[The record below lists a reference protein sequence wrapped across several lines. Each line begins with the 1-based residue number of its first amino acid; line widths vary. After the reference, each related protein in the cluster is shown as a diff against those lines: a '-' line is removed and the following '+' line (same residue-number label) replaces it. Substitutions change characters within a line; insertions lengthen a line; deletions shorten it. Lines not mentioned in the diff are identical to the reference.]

1 MKCTICASIFLLVL
15 VCLALPVLSFAGNDG
30 PSATGSFEFALE
42 DGQPKFLKFNA
53 RTQNNGRTVG
63 EMTFTDPNASPG
75 GDPDTPNAPNAPAT
89 GVSMRASFDC
99 LRIDGN
105 RAVMSGEIVESNILT
120 AIGLRVQLVVEDNGE
135 GVNVPAVDKLTWGV
149 YQSSANTWIPN
160 DAERDDDNGAFL
172 TWIARDAERS
182 DDVGV
187 PSNQSKVIGCQSFP
201 LSSYSFVD
209 IKHGGG
215 NVQVQP

>member
-1 MKCTICASIFLLVL
+1 MKSTVCASIFVLVL
-15 VCLALPVLSFAGNDG
+15 VSIALPAMSFAGKDG

-75 GDPDTPNAPNAPAT
+75 GDPDTPGNSSTPAT
-89 GVSMRASFDC
+89 GVSMRAAFDC
-99 LRIDGN
+99 LRIEGN
-105 RAVMSGEIVESNILT
+105 RAVMSGAIVESNILN
-120 AIGLRVQLVVEDNGE
+120 AIGLRVLLVVEDAGE
-135 GVNVPAVDKLTWGV
+135 GVNIPTTDKLTWGV
-149 YQSSANTWIPN
+149 YQSAANTWIPR
-160 DAERDDDNGAFL
+160 DAERDDDNGALL
-172 TWIARDAERS
+172 TWIATDAERP
-182 DDVGV
+182 DQPGV
-187 PSNQSKVIGCQSFP
+187 PSNPSNVIGCQTFP
-201 LSSYSFVD
+201 LSSYSFAD

>member
-1 MKCTICASIFLLVL
+1 MKSTVFGSIFILVL
-15 VCLALPVLSFAGNDG
+15 VSIALPVMSLAGADG

-53 RTQNNGRTVG
+53 RTQNNGRTAG

-75 GDPDTPNAPNAPAT
+75 GDPDTPGNSNTPAT
-89 GVSMRASFDC
+89 GISMRATFDC

-105 RAVMSGEIVESNILT
+105 RAVMSGAIVESNILI
-120 AIGLRVQLVVEDNGE
+120 AIGLRVLLVVEDNGE
-135 GVNVPAVDKLTWGV
+135 GVNIPTSDKLTWGV
-149 YQSSANTWIPN
+149 YQNSANTWIPK
-160 DAERDDDNGAFL
+160 DAERDDDNGALL
-172 TWIARDAERS
+172 TWIATDAERS

-187 PSNQSKVIGCQSFP
+187 PSNPSKLIGCQSFP

>member
-1 MKCTICASIFLLVL
+1 MKSAICGSIFVFVL
-15 VCLALPVLSFAGNDG
+15 VSIALPVMSFAGKDG

-75 GDPDTPNAPNAPAT
+75 GDPDAPPAPNEPAS
-89 GVSMRASFDC
+89 GISMRATFDC
-99 LRIDGN
+99 LRINGN
-105 RAVMSGEIVESNILT
+105 RAVMSGVIVESNILT
-120 AIGLRVQLVVEDNGE
+120 AIGLRVLLAVEDNGE
-135 GVNVPAVDKLTWGV
+135 GVNLPTPDKLTWGV
-149 YQSSANTWIPN
+149 YQNSANTWIPK
-160 DAERDDDNGAFL
+160 DAEREDDNGAFL
-172 TWIARDAERS
+172 TWIATDAERP

-187 PSNQSKVIGCQSFP
+187 PSNQSKVIGCQTFP
-201 LSSYSFVD
+201 LGSYTFVD
-209 IKHGGG
+209 IAHGGG

>member
-1 MKCTICASIFLLVL
+1 MKCTICASIFLFVL
-15 VCLALPVLSFAGNDG
+15 VCIALPVMSFAGADG

-63 EMTFTDPNASPG
+63 EMTFTDPNASAT
-75 GDPDTPNAPNAPAT
+75 GDPDAPNAPNAPAT

-105 RAVMSGEIVESNILT
+105 RAVMSGAIVESNILT
-120 AIGLRVQLVVEDNGE
+120 AIGLRVLLVVEDNGE
-135 GVNVPAVDKLTWGV
+135 GVDVPTPDKLTWGV
-149 YQSSANTWIPN
+149 YQNSANTWIPK
-160 DAERDDDNGAFL
+160 DAERDDDNGALL
-172 TWIARDAERS
+172 TWIATDAERP